1 MESAVMTK
9 KTAVVLIAASLFV
22 ALALPVPAWAQP
34 RRDRRPIGLYVN
46 LGYMNLNSYPKW
58 VTLGPELE
66 VRLGRAVT
74 VNPELSFWLRDFFG
88 DTVHIVPG
96 GTVNLRLR
104 SFFVGGGA
112 VRRISDWAEEAGGWW
127 VPKLQAGYA
136 GGPVKIG
143 VCLLLLNRTDDF
155 IVGATLG
162 IGL

>member
-1 MESAVMTK
+1 MIK
-9 KTAVVLIAASLFV
+9 RTAVLLLTTGLAL
-22 ALALPVPAWAQP
+22 ALALPAPAGAQP
-34 RRDRRPIGLYVN
+34 RRDRKPIGLYVN

-66 VRLGRAVT
+66 LRLGRAVT
-74 VNPELSFWLRDFFG
+74 VNPELSFWFRDFFG

-112 VRRISDWAEEAGGWW
+112 VRRISDWSEEAGGWW
-127 VPKLQAGYA
+127 VPKFQAGYA

-143 VCLLLLNRTDDF
+143 VSLLLLDRSDEF
-155 IVGATLG
+155 IVGLTLG
-162 IGL
+162 IGI

>member
-1 MESAVMTK
+1 MTK

-22 ALALPVPAWAQP
+22 ALALPVPAGAQP
-34 RRDRRPIGLYVN
+34 RRDRKPIGLYVN

-66 VRLGRAVT
+66 LRLGRAVT
-74 VNPELSFWLRDFFG
+74 VNPELSLWLRDFFG

-104 SFFVGGGA
+104 SFFIGGGA

-127 VPKLQAGYA
+127 VPKFQAGYA

-155 IVGATLG
+155 IVGLTLG
-162 IGL
+162 IGI